1 MIFRKFVSTVEL
13 LSNTKMFENK
23 SQPLASKKVFM
34 NRLMK
39 MATIVFLATMACL
52 LIGIFGYHYIAHLAW
67 IDAIHNASMILSGM
81 GPVANIDNVSGK
93 LFSSAYALFS
103 GVAFIT
109 NISIFLAPV
118 IHRFLHKIHLE
129 KKEEQS

>member
-1 MIFRKFVSTVEL
+1 
-13 LSNTKMFENK
+13 MFENK
-23 SQPLASKKVFM
+23 NQPLVSRKVFM
-34 NRLMK
+34 NRLVK
-39 MATIVFLATMACL
+39 MASIAILATLVCL
-52 LIGIFGYHYIAHLAW
+52 LIGILGYHYIGHLLW

-81 GPVANIDNVSGK
+81 GPVATVENVSGK

-118 IHRFLHKIHLE
+118 VHRFLHKIHVENTKKKLE
-129 KKEEQS
+129 N

>member
-1 MIFRKFVSTVEL
+1 
-13 LSNTKMFENK
+13 MFENK
-23 SQPLASKKVFM
+23 SQPLAPRKVFM
-34 NRLMK
+34 NRLIK
-39 MATIVFLATMACL
+39 MAGIAFLATMVCL
-52 LIGIFGYHYIAHLAW
+52 LIGIFGYHYIGHLIW

-81 GPVANIDNVSGK
+81 GPVANVENVSGK

-118 IHRFLHKIHLE
+118 VHRFLHKIHIE
-129 KKEEQS
+129 KQETKL

>member
-1 MIFRKFVSTVEL
+1 
-13 LSNTKMFENK
+13 MFENK
-23 SQPLASKKVFM
+23 NQPLASRKVFM
-34 NRLMK
+34 NRLVK
-39 MATIVFLATMACL
+39 MSAIAFLATMACL
-52 LIGIFGYHYIAHLAW
+52 LIGILGYHYIAHLLW
-67 IDAIHNASMILSGM
+67 IDALHNASMILSGM
-81 GPVANIDNVSGK
+81 GPVANIDNVAGK

-129 KKEEQS
+129 KKEQQS

>member
-1 MIFRKFVSTVEL
+1 
-13 LSNTKMFENK
+13 MFENK
-23 SQPLASKKVFM
+23 NQPLATRKVFM

-39 MATIVFLATMACL
+39 MAVIAFLATMVCL
-52 LIGIFGYHYIAHLAW
+52 LIGILGYHYIGHLIW

-109 NISIFLAPV
+109 NISIFLSPV

-129 KKEEQS
+129 KHNEQI

>member
-1 MIFRKFVSTVEL
+1 
-13 LSNTKMFENK
+13 
-23 SQPLASKKVFM
+23 M
-34 NRLMK
+34 NRLLK
-39 MATIVFLATMACL
+39 TACFALLATLVCL
-52 LIGIFGYHYIAHLAW
+52 LIGIFGYHYVAHLAW

-81 GPVANIDNVSGK
+81 GPVATVENVSGK

-118 IHRFLHKIHLE
+118 VHRFLHKIHLE
-129 KKEEQS
+129 KHEEQN

>member
-1 MIFRKFVSTVEL
+1 
-13 LSNTKMFENK
+13 MFENK
-23 SQPLASKKVFM
+23 NQPLASPKKFM
-34 NRLMK
+34 SRLFK
-39 MATIVFLATMACL
+39 MASIAFFATMACL
-52 LIGIFGYHYIAHLAW
+52 LIGILGYHYIGHLIW

-109 NISIFLAPV
+109 NISIFLSPV
-118 IHRFLHKIHLE
+118 VHRFLHKMHIE
-129 KKEEQS
+129 KHEEQI

>member
-1 MIFRKFVSTVEL
+1 
-13 LSNTKMFENK
+13 MFENK
-23 SQPLASKKVFM
+23 HQPLASRKVFM
-34 NRLMK
+34 NRLLK
-39 MATIVFLATMACL
+39 MACIAFLATIACL
-52 LIGIFGYHYIAHLAW
+52 LIGIFGYHYVAHLAW

-81 GPVANIDNVSGK
+81 GPVATVENVSGK

-118 IHRFLHKIHLE
+118 VHRFLHKIHLE
-129 KKEEQS
+129 KHEEQN

>member
-1 MIFRKFVSTVEL
+1 MYESKH
-13 LSNTKMFENK
+13 
-23 SQPLASKKVFM
+23 QPLASKQVFYG
-34 NRLMK
+34 RIIK
-39 MATIVFLATMACL
+39 MGFIAAGLTLICL
-52 LIGIFGYHYIAHLAW
+52 LIGIFGYHYIGHLVW

-109 NISIFLAPV
+109 NIGIFLSPAV
-118 IHRFLHKIHLE
+118 HRFLHKLHVNTQ
-129 KKEEQS
+129 KE